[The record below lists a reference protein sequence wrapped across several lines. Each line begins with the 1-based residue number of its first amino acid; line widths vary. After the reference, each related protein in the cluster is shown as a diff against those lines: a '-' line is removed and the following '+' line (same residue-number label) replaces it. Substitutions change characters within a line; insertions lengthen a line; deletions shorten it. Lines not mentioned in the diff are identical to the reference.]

1 MTDAG
6 EGSSRPAPARPLDGV
21 VAYLTVP
28 WRPNAAFAQLQRV
41 PTWGWAALLGML
53 LTALATLISQP
64 AQLHVLAVS
73 EAHRIAGLPPND
85 QLRERVAVAQTSR
98 SLGLFLMI
106 GALVGPWLVWL
117 LIAIFFFISAAIG
130 GGKARFAAAWVA
142 ALNSYA
148 VLGIALVVNA
158 LLVSLHDPTSL
169 NSSLDL
175 ARLPNPGM
183 LFQHDRI
190 AAAFLSAYNP
200 LYIWYYVIVAVALE
214 RLLGMPRSAAVA
226 ASIAY
231 SLLQGVIAA
240 VS

>member
-1 MTDAG
+1 MPDAG
-6 EGSSRPAPARPLDGV
+6 ERPSRAALARRLDGLI
-21 VAYLTVP
+21 AYLTIP
-28 WRPNAAFAQLQRV
+28 WRPRAAFSYLQRF

-53 LTALATLISQP
+53 LTALAALIAQP

-73 EAHRIAGLPPND
+73 EAHRIAALPPGA
-85 QLRERVAVAQTSR
+85 QLRERMAVAQTSR
-98 SLGLFLMI
+98 SIGLLLMI
-106 GALVGPWLVWL
+106 GALVGPWLVWA

-158 LLVSLHDPTSL
+158 LLVSLHDPSSL

-175 ARLPNPGM
+175 ARLPNLGM
-183 LFQHDRI
+183 FFQHDRI
-190 AAAFLSAYNP
+190 LAAFLSAYNP
-200 LYIWYYVIVAVALE
+200 LYIWYYVIVAIALE
-214 RLLGMPRSAAVA
+214 RLLGMPRPAAAVA
-226 ASIAY
+226 AVAY